1 MVELFLNFSET
12 DDVKNGEEWRVSGR
26 TKNTTQG
33 EETRQ
38 QGGVSLPNCSF
49 IAAVSVIQRRFGKKG
64 RLWFW

>member
-1 MVELFLNFSET
+1 MELFLNFSET
-12 DDVKNGEEWRVSGR
+12 DDDVKNGRLVEEQ
-26 TKNTTQG
+26 KNTTQG

-38 QGGVSLPNCSF
+38 QNGGPLPNGRF